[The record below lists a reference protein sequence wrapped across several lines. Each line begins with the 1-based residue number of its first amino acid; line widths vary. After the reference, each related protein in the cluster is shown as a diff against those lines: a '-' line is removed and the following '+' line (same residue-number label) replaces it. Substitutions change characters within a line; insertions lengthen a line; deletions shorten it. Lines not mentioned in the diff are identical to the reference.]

1 MATVEFLEGH
11 FVAAPLQLR
20 HDDAA
25 ALIDRQNLI
34 GFAVRHEEPRFS
46 LRRAANDEARREGD
60 DAAEEI
66 AIDEAE

>member
-34 GFAVRHEEPRFS
+34 GFAVRRERTAVFPAAY
-46 LRRAANDEARREGD
+46 RRR
-60 DAAEEI
+60 
-66 AIDEAE
+66 